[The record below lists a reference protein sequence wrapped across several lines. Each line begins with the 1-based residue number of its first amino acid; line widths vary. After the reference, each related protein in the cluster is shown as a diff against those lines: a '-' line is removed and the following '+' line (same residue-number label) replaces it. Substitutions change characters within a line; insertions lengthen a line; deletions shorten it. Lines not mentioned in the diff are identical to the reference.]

1 MKRKDLS
8 PDLGVDGKI
17 ILTVILKKQ
26 GVSVRV
32 RVRGSG
38 HDSVAA
44 GREHGNEISRC
55 TSGSK
60 FLKQLSDY

>member
-26 GVSVRV
+26 GVSVCVCVCVCVCAWFR
-32 RVRGSG
+32 
-38 HDSVAA
+38 
-44 GREHGNEISRC
+44 
-55 TSGSK
+55 T
-60 FLKQLSDY
+60 